1 MRSSLNGRH
10 VRRPSTSPLPAW
22 LPNGASALALLLASF
37 LSACGDSGTPPPES
51 AGSTP
56 VAPPTEPANPAPASA
71 AVADSDAAA
80 ARGEQALRDQRLFL
94 PAGDSAF
101 EWFLGAVEAD
111 PRNTRARVAME
122 DLVPYAVLHVEQQLQ
137 SNQLDEAARVLELI
151 TRAAPQAPALP
162 RLQSALDDAR
172 DQVRLREARALA
184 SEQAAAEAREAAQR
198 AAAEAATRPPPA
210 AAPAPARP
218 SPAPAPAAVEPP
230 PPVTPAAPPPPPRV
244 PEVLFRPPLRYPA
257 QAARRRI
264 EGEVEL
270 EFTIAADG
278 SVSEVEVIR
287 SQPEGL
293 FEREAVGAMQRWRFA
308 RPEAPM
314 RARRTLEFRLGE

>member
-1 MRSSLNGRH
+1 MRSSLNGRR
-10 VRRPSTSPLPAW
+10 VRRPSTSPLPAR
-22 LPNGASALALLLASF
+22 LPPGASLLALVLASL
-37 LSACGDSGTPPPES
+37 LSACGDSGTAPPEGP
-51 AGSTP
+51 APAP
-56 VAPPTEPANPAPASA
+56 VATRTEPANPAPASA

-101 EWFLGAVEAD
+101 EWFLSAVEAD

-137 SNQLDEAARVLELI
+137 SNQLDEAARVLGLI

-162 RLQSALDDAR
+162 RLQSALNDAR

-198 AAAEAATRPPPA
+198 AAAEVATPPPAA

-218 SPAPAPAAVEPP
+218 TPAPAAVEPP
-230 PPVTPAAPPPPPRV
+230 PPVAPAAPPPPPRV

>member
-1 MRSSLNGRH
+1 
-10 VRRPSTSPLPAW
+10 
-22 LPNGASALALLLASF
+22 LLLASF

-172 DQVRLREARALA
+172 DQVRLREERALA

-198 AAAEAATRPPPA
+198 AAAEAATPPPA
-210 AAPAPARP
+210 AAAPASP
-218 SPAPAPAAVEPP
+218 TPAPAPAPVATEPP
-230 PPVTPAAPPPPPRV
+230 PPAPAAPPPPRV